1 MSKAKIGFVGAGRMG
16 ANMARRLHDMDY
28 EVTAIHDHFHE
39 VAESVAAE
47 LGAKAVVSLAEVT
60 AAADVI
66 FTVVTD
72 DAAMAEIFGGEGLL
86 MEGAAGKTFI
96 NCATVSPEAHQKAAE
111 AAKKAGAETLAASM
125 ASSITQARQ
134 GTLYLMIG
142 GDEAVFSANESLLKD
157 ISSSLRYVGPV
168 GNAAKIKALVN
179 MVMNIN
185 TAGLAE
191 GLGLGQALGMDLDI
205 LREVFAQT
213 GANSRVLETDGD
225 DMVLREHDCF
235 FSASHA
241 AKDSGIANSLAAQVG
256 IAVPLSE
263 ATEEQYRKLEGLGL
277 GELDKSAVAELT
289 FPGRAGEKIQMT

>member
-1 MSKAKIGFVGAGRMG
+1 MG
-16 ANMARRLHDMDY
+16 SNMARRLHDLDY
-28 EVTAIHDHFHE
+28 EVTVIHDHFHA

-47 LGAKAVVSLAEVT
+47 IGAKAANSLAEVT

-72 DAAMAEIFGGEGLL
+72 DAAMAAIFAGEGSLL
-86 MEGAAGKTFI
+86 EGAAGKTFI
-96 NCATVSPEAHQKAAE
+96 NCATVSPEAHENAA
-111 AAKKAGAETLAASM
+111 AAAFEAGAETLAASM

-142 GDEAVFSANESLLKD
+142 GEESTFSKHQELLNG
-157 ISSSLRYVGPV
+157 ISSSLRHVGPV

-191 GLGLGQALGMDLDI
+191 GLGVGQALGIDLEL
-205 LREVFAQT
+205 LREIFAQT

-225 DMVLREHDCF
+225 DMVLREHDCY

-241 AKDSGIANSLAAQVG
+241 AKDSGIANAIAAGAGV
-256 IAVPLSE
+256 AVPLSE
-263 ATEEQYRKLEGLGL
+263 ATESQYRKLVGLGM

-289 FPGRAGEKIQMT
+289 FPGRGEAKTEEP